1 MSVIITDYANPVLQ
15 KYGLMDSFILSARNK
30 DK

>member
-1 MSVIITDYANPVLQ
+1 MSVIITDYAIYVWQN
-15 KYGLMDSFILSARNK
+15 GDLMDSFILSARNK